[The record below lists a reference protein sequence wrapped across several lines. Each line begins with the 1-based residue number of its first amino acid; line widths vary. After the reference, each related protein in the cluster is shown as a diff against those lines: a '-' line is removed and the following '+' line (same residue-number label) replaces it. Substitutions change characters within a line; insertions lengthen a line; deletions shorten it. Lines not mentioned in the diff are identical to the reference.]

1 MSFFLAF
8 TVGWRVGEVGEG
20 YIHESCNGSC
30 RLWHQSLWN
39 VMLAICFD
47 QIQCKKWVQTK
58 ITGHDCA
65 VAPDASIV
73 VKIDFIFQCTL
84 IDIGFTWG
92 MHWHIALFS
101 NTYQDQ
107 NSSPGGGFAVAC
119 GGTFQFN
126 HSEWIG
132 KSLDKYLPIIFIHS
146 QGMKGQ
152 PRWKIWN
159 TSRARCPH
167 QYQQMFAPGAS
178 CCPSR
183 QLGYPDRELCPFY
196 LRSLC
201 PKNHIVI
208 QI

>member
-84 IDIGFTWG
+84 IIINR
-92 MHWHIALFS
+92 HWLYLGNAL
-101 NTYQDQ
+101 
-107 NSSPGGGFAVAC
+107 AH
-119 GGTFQFN
+119 GTFQQHIFRTRTAHQEEALELLVVGHFN
-126 HSEWIG
+126 SIIPSELARVLI
-132 KSLDKYLPIIFIHS
+132 
-146 QGMKGQ
+146 
-152 PRWKIWN
+152 N
-159 TSRARCPH
+159 TF
-167 QYQQMFAPGAS
+167 QWFLY
-178 CCPSR
+178 
-183 QLGYPDRELCPFY
+183 
-196 LRSLC
+196 
-201 PKNHIVI
+201 IVKEWRVSHAGRFEHF
-208 QI
+208 

>member
-1 MSFFLAF
+1 MSFFSAF
-8 TVGWRVGEVGEG
+8 TVGWSVGEVGEG

-92 MHWHIALFS
+92 MHWHMALFS

-107 NSSPGGGFAVAC
+107 NSSPGGGFGIAC

-132 KSLDKYLPIIFIHS
+132 KSFDKYLPVIFIHS

-152 PRWKIWN
+152 PRWKIWTLLGQGAHIN
-159 TSRARCPH
+159 ISRYLLQVPAAVPAGSWDTLTGSCALSIWDP
-167 QYQQMFAPGAS
+167 YAP
-178 CCPSR
+178 R
-183 QLGYPDRELCPFY
+183 ITL
-196 LRSLC
+196 
-201 PKNHIVI
+201 
-208 QI
+208 